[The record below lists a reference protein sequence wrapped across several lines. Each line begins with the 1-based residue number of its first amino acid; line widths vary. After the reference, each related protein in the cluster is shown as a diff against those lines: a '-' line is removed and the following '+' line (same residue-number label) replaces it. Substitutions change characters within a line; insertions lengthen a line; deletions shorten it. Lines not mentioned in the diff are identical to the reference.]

1 VSGHDFSRAVKA
13 PKHDRALAPEGCLRG
28 YFRIGSDP
36 DHSYFR
42 IGDKPGTETITS
54 GQPTIHS
61 EHQYA
66 KDTVYVIGCRIGC
79 HCCDHRGIAA
89 ENGEF
94 AFLNDLITAY
104 SGGNIRFVQGAG
116 EKWNYVQ
123 IAGKSAS
130 FEVKNLSMRSVSDN
144 VPIGIAHEFSFCDSF
159 DQVSRPVDSAFRAVL
174 PKGAKVKAEEDYGDG
189 QTLVIYTVPVADH
202 YLIDFTL
209 IESTAGKGY
218 SVVGTVPVS
227 EYGDYCGMQAVTREI
242 RAVMVDEPAGSSD
255 YSAVYLFA
263 VRTRKAPEK

>member
-1 VSGHDFSRAVKA
+1 MIQIT
-13 PKHDRALAPEGCLRG
+13 P
-28 YFRIGSDP
+28 
-36 DHSYFR
+36 
-42 IGDKPGTETITS
+42 TS
-54 GQPTIHS
+54 GLATNRELRRLHPVSRRYTQNINMQRTPFTLLVAALVATVATIVAS
-61 EHQYA
+61 IAQTPKA
-66 KDTVYVIGCRIGC
+66 SRLVKIG
-79 HCCDHRGIAA
+79 GIAA